1 MLAAVLTDLKRDSTF
16 KTSKICRAVTYRPV
30 FLYYLPKG
38 KYVMADYKTPKGEA
52 TGTIYEKKSEFIGY
66 ITHVKTE
73 QEAQQYLAKIRK
85 KHYDAR
91 HHCYAYIIKDEGVI
105 RQSDDGEPSKT
116 AGMPILEVLRHSGL
130 EDAII
135 VVTRYFGGTL
145 LGTGGLVRAYTEGA
159 KAALEAAEILT
170 YKTCVDL
177 NITVDYSLYDKLTTL
192 CQNRNG
198 KIIDTQFTDNVTVTI
213 RMLSGTQDLLIKDI
227 VVLTKGKE
235 PDVSDEIYDI
245 F

>member
-1 MLAAVLTDLKRDSTF
+1 
-16 KTSKICRAVTYRPV
+16 
-30 FLYYLPKG
+30 
-38 KYVMADYKTPKGEA
+38 MADYKTVKGEA

-66 ITHVKTE
+66 IAHAKTE
-73 QEAQQYLAKIRK
+73 AQAQEFLAKIRK

-91 HHCYAYIIKDEGVI
+91 HHCFAYIIKDEGIV

-116 AGMPILEVLRHSGL
+116 AGMPILEVLRHSGV

-170 YKTCVDL
+170 YKLCVDL
-177 NITVDYSLYDKLTTL
+177 NISVDYSLYDRITTL

-198 KIIDTQFTDNVTVTI
+198 KIIDTQFTDNVNITI
-213 RMLSGTQDLLIKDI
+213 RMLSGTQDELISDL
-227 VVLTKGKE
+227 VVMTKGKE
-235 PDVSDEIYDI
+235 PTVSEEIYDI

>member
-1 MLAAVLTDLKRDSTF
+1 MEINAKLQESYRVLYTPDSEGQTF
-16 KTSKICRAVTYRPV
+16 T
-30 FLYYLPKG
+30 
-38 KYVMADYKTPKGEA
+38 GE
-52 TGTIYEKKSEFIGY
+52 IIEKKSRFIAN
-66 ITHVKTE
+66 VRKVQSE
-73 QEAQQYLAKIRK
+73 EEAVAFIEEMK
-85 KHYDAR
+85 KRYYDAR
-91 HHCYAYIIKDEGVI
+91 HNCSAFVI
-105 RQSDDGEPSKT
+105 GTRGELTRCSDDGEPSKT
-116 AGMPILEVLRHSGL
+116 AGMPILEVLRHSGV

-170 YKTCVDL
+170 YKQCVDL
-177 NITVDYSLYDKLTTL
+177 NITVDYSLYDKITNL

-198 KIIDTQFTDNVTVTI
+198 KIIDTQFTDSVNITI
-213 RMLSGTQDLLIKDI
+213 RMLSGTQDTLINDL

-235 PDVSDEIYDI
+235 PTVSDEIYDI

>member
-1 MLAAVLTDLKRDSTF
+1 
-16 KTSKICRAVTYRPV
+16 
-30 FLYYLPKG
+30 
-38 KYVMADYKTPKGEA
+38 MADYKTVKGEA

-66 ITHVKTE
+66 IAHAKTE
-73 QEAQQYLAKIRK
+73 AQAQEFLSKIRK

-91 HHCYAYIIKDEGVI
+91 HHCYAYIIKDEGVV

-130 EDAII
+130 EDVII

-170 YKTCVDL
+170 YKLCVDL
-177 NITVDYSLYDKLTTL
+177 NITVDYSLYDRITTL

-198 KIIDTQFTDNVTVTI
+198 KIIDTQFTDNVNITI
-213 RMLSGTQDLLIKDI
+213 RMLSGTQDSLINDL

-235 PDVSDEIYDI
+235 PDVSDELFDI

>member
-1 MLAAVLTDLKRDSTF
+1 
-16 KTSKICRAVTYRPV
+16 
-30 FLYYLPKG
+30 
-38 KYVMADYKTPKGEA
+38 MADYKTVKGEA

-66 ITHVKTE
+66 IAHAKTE
-73 QEAQQYLAKIRK
+73 AEAQEFLAKIRK

-91 HHCYAYIIKDEGVI
+91 HHCYAYIIKDEGII
-105 RQSDDGEPSKT
+105 RQSDDGDPSKT

-159 KAALEAAEILT
+159 KAALNAAEILT

-177 NITVDYSLYDKLTTL
+177 NITVDYSLYDKITTL
-192 CQNRNG
+192 CQNKNG
-198 KIIDTQFTDNVTVTI
+198 KIIDTQFTDNVNITI
-213 RMLSGTQDLLIKDI
+213 RMLSGTQDELIKDL

-235 PDVSDEIYDI
+235 PTVSDELFDI

>member
-1 MLAAVLTDLKRDSTF
+1 
-16 KTSKICRAVTYRPV
+16 
-30 FLYYLPKG
+30 
-38 KYVMADYKTPKGEA
+38 MADYKTVKGEA

-66 ITHVKTE
+66 IAHAKTE
-73 QEAQQYLAKIRK
+73 AEAQEFLAKIRK

-91 HHCYAYIIKDEGVI
+91 HHCYAYIIKDEGII

-159 KAALEAAEILT
+159 KAALNAAEILT

-177 NITVDYSLYDKLTTL
+177 NITVDYSLYDKITTL
-192 CQNRNG
+192 CQNKNG
-198 KIIDTQFTDNVTVTI
+198 KIIDTQFTDNVNITI
-213 RMLSGTQDLLIKDI
+213 RMLSGTQDELIKEL

-235 PDVSDEIYDI
+235 PTVSDELFDI

>member
-1 MLAAVLTDLKRDSTF
+1 
-16 KTSKICRAVTYRPV
+16 
-30 FLYYLPKG
+30 
-38 KYVMADYKTPKGEA
+38 MADYKTVKGEA

-66 ITHVKTE
+66 IAHAKTE
-73 QEAQQYLAKIRK
+73 AEAQEFLAKIRK

-91 HHCYAYIIKDEGVI
+91 HHCYAYIIKDEGII

-159 KAALEAAEILT
+159 KAALSAAEILT

-177 NITVDYSLYDKLTTL
+177 NITVDYSLYDKITTL
-192 CQNRNG
+192 CQNKNG
-198 KIIDTQFTDNVTVTI
+198 KIIDTQFTDNVNITI
-213 RMLSGTQDLLIKDI
+213 RMLSGTQDELINDL

-235 PDVSDEIYDI
+235 PTVSDELFDI

>member
-1 MLAAVLTDLKRDSTF
+1 
-16 KTSKICRAVTYRPV
+16 
-30 FLYYLPKG
+30 
-38 KYVMADYKTPKGEA
+38 MADYKTVKGEA

-66 ITHVKTE
+66 IAHAKTE
-73 QEAQQYLAKIRK
+73 AEAQEFLAKIRK

-91 HHCYAYIIKDEGVI
+91 HHCYAYIIKDEGII

-159 KAALEAAEILT
+159 KAALNAAEVLT

-177 NITVDYSLYDKLTTL
+177 NITVDYSLYDKITTL
-192 CQNRNG
+192 CQNKNG
-198 KIIDTQFTDNVTVTI
+198 KIIDTQFTDNVNITI
-213 RMLSGTQDLLIKDI
+213 RMLSGTQDELIKDL

-235 PDVSDEIYDI
+235 PTVSDELFDI

>member
-1 MLAAVLTDLKRDSTF
+1 
-16 KTSKICRAVTYRPV
+16 
-30 FLYYLPKG
+30 
-38 KYVMADYKTPKGEA
+38 MADYKTVKGEA

-66 ITHVKTE
+66 IAHAKTE
-73 QEAQQYLAKIRK
+73 AEAQEFLAKIRK

-91 HHCYAYIIKDEGVI
+91 HHCYAYIIKDEGII

-159 KAALEAAEILT
+159 KAALNAAEILT

-177 NITVDYSLYDKLTTL
+177 NITVDYSLYDKITTL
-192 CQNRNG
+192 CQNKNG
-198 KIIDTQFTDNVTVTI
+198 KIIDTQFTDNVNITI
-213 RMLSGTQDLLIKDI
+213 RMLSGTQDELIKDL

-235 PDVSDEIYDI
+235 PTVSDEIYDI

>member
-1 MLAAVLTDLKRDSTF
+1 
-16 KTSKICRAVTYRPV
+16 
-30 FLYYLPKG
+30 
-38 KYVMADYKTPKGEA
+38 MADYKTVKGEA

-66 ITHVKTE
+66 IAHAKTE
-73 QEAQQYLAKIRK
+73 AQAQEFLAKIRK

-91 HHCYAYIIKDEGVI
+91 HHCFAYIIKDEGVV

-116 AGMPILEVLRHSGL
+116 AGMPILEVLRHSGV

-170 YKTCVDL
+170 YKLCVDL
-177 NITVDYSLYDKLTTL
+177 NISVDYSLYDRITTL

-198 KIIDTQFTDNVTVTI
+198 KIIDTQFTDNVNITI
-213 RMLSGTQDLLIKDI
+213 RMLSGEQDELIKDL

-235 PDVSDEIYDI
+235 PTVSDEIYDI

>member
-1 MLAAVLTDLKRDSTF
+1 
-16 KTSKICRAVTYRPV
+16 
-30 FLYYLPKG
+30 
-38 KYVMADYKTPKGEA
+38 MADYKTVKGEA

-66 ITHVKTE
+66 IAHAKTE
-73 QEAQQYLAKIRK
+73 AEAQEFLAKIRK

-91 HHCYAYIIKDEGVI
+91 HHCYAYIIKDEGII

-159 KAALEAAEILT
+159 KAALNAAEILT

-177 NITVDYSLYDKLTTL
+177 NITVDYSLYDKITTL
-192 CQNRNG
+192 CQNKNG
-198 KIIDTQFTDNVTVTI
+198 KIIDTQFTDNVNITI
-213 RMLSGTQDLLIKDI
+213 RMLSGTQDELINEL

-235 PDVSDEIYDI
+235 PTVSDELFDI

>member
-1 MLAAVLTDLKRDSTF
+1 
-16 KTSKICRAVTYRPV
+16 
-30 FLYYLPKG
+30 
-38 KYVMADYKTPKGEA
+38 MADYKTVKGEA

-66 ITHVKTE
+66 IAHAKTE
-73 QEAQQYLAKIRK
+73 AQAQEFLNKIRK

-91 HHCYAYIIKDEGVI
+91 HHCYAYIIKDEGIV

-159 KAALEAAEILT
+159 KAALNAAEILT
-170 YKTCVDL
+170 YKTCVDI
-177 NITVDYSLYDKLTTL
+177 NITVDYSLYDRITTL
-192 CQNRNG
+192 CQNKNG
-198 KIIDTQFTDNVTVTI
+198 KIIDTQFTDNVNITI
-213 RMLSGTQDLLIKDI
+213 RMLSGTQDDLINDLI
-227 VVLTKGKE
+227 VLTKGTE
-235 PDVSDEIYDI
+235 PTVSGELFDI